1 LASALS
7 SPPGLRALC
16 TFAVRAAVLST
27 RGVVQSV
34 VRAKKNS
41 DAERV
46 VSSGLLS
53 LGAQVSCLLV
63 RGRERGAD
71 KMSALPALSLSFG
84 SLLLLL
90 FVYGNT
96 MSQNQSPAVPAKW
109 LTYAEKTDYRKTP
122 RYAET
127 IDYSKRLDQASSLI
141 KFQSFGKSGEGRE
154 LPLLIATEGETF
166 TPEAARQT
174 SKAVILI
181 QACIHAGEPDGKDA
195 GLALL
200 RDIAI
205 TKTRAGLLKNLVVLF
220 IPIYN
225 TDGHERVSPYNRINQ
240 NGPAEMGWRTTSSYQ
255 NLNRDYMKA
264 DTPET
269 RAWLSLWNHWKP
281 DLFIDCHVTDGAD
294 YRYNITYQH
303 EHHAG
308 VAESVLAWEK
318 KVIDQRVAPATE
330 AAGNTV
336 SWYLEF
342 IDNRDL
348 TKGIR
353 DFNGSPRF
361 STGYTPTRNRPG
373 ILIETHM
380 LKPYR
385 PRVIGTYDF
394 LRFTLAEVSQDP
406 ASLIAAGRAAD
417 EKTVADSG
425 TYDPARRYPLDF
437 ELSDKTTP
445 YNLRAVE
452 YHTEKSDISSAE
464 RVIFGSQPLD
474 LTVPLYNDFRVKTA
488 VAPPLYYTVP
498 VQWKDVIEVLTQHG
512 VTMQRTKEARTF
524 DIESYRFTDVK
535 WASGPFE
542 GRLMP
547 EFKVEVVHER
557 RSFPAGS
564 VIIPLAQ
571 QAAKV
576 AMNLLE
582 PQAPDSFVRWGFF
595 NATFEQKEYGED
607 YVVEKLAREM
617 LANDPKLREEYEKLL
632 ASDAAFASNPHARLE
647 FFYRRSP
654 YWDQQ
659 MNLYPVGRII
669 TPIKP

>member
-1 LASALS
+1 MARSLS
-7 SPPGLRALC
+7 LRAVIS
-16 TFAVRAAVLST
+16 FA
-27 RGVVQSV
+27 
-34 VRAKKNS
+34 
-41 DAERV
+41 
-46 VSSGLLS
+46 LLIFFHT
-53 LGAQVSCLLV
+53 V
-63 RGRERGAD
+63 
-71 KMSALPALSLSFG
+71 
-84 SLLLLL
+84 
-90 FVYGNT
+90 T
-96 MSQNQSPAVPAKW
+96 MSQHPDATVPVEW
-109 LTYAEKTDYRKTP
+109 LTHAEKTDYRETP

-127 IDYSKRLDQASSLI
+127 IEYSKRLDQASPLI

-154 LPLLIATEGETF
+154 LPLLIATEGGTF
-166 TPEAARQT
+166 TPEAARQAG
-174 SKAVILI
+174 KAVILI

-205 TKTRAGLLKNLVVLF
+205 TKTQPGLLKNLVVLF

-240 NGPAEMGWRTTSSYQ
+240 DGPAEMGWRTTSTYQ

-281 DLFIDCHVTDGAD
+281 DLFVDCHVTDGAD
-294 YRYNITYQH
+294 YQYNITYQH

-308 VAESVLAWEK
+308 VAPSVLAWEK
-318 KVIDQRVAPATE
+318 KVIDERVGPATE
-330 AAGNTV
+330 AAGNVV

-348 TKGIR
+348 PKGIR

-361 STGYTPTRNRPG
+361 STGYTPLRNRPG

-394 LRFTLAEVSQDP
+394 LRFTLAEVSRDP
-406 ASLIAAGRAAD
+406 QSLLSAVREAD
-417 EKTVADSG
+417 EKTLAAG
-425 TYDPARRYPLDF
+425 RTYDPSRSYPLDF
-437 ELSDKTTP
+437 ELSDQSTP
-445 YNLRAVE
+445 YKLRAVE
-452 YHTEKSDISSAE
+452 SHTEKSDISGTQ
-464 RVIFGSQPLD
+464 RVIFGTKPLE
-474 LTVPLYNDFRVKTA
+474 LMVPLYNDFRVKKS
-488 VAPPLYYTVP
+488 VAPPLYYIVP
-498 VQWKDVIEVLTQHG
+498 SQWTNVIDVLKVHGLTIQ
-512 VTMQRTKEARTF
+512 TIKTATTI
-524 DIESYRFTDVK
+524 DIESYRFVEVK
-535 WASGPFE
+535 WAGGPFE

-547 EFKVEVVHER
+547 SFKVEVVRER
-557 RSFPAGS
+557 RTFPAGS

-571 QAAKV
+571 EGAKV
-576 AMNLLE
+576 AINLLE
-582 PQAPDSFVRWGFF
+582 PEAPDSLVHWGFF

-617 LANDPKLREEYEKLL
+617 LEKNPALREEYEKKL
-632 ASDAAFASNPHARLE
+632 AADASFAANPHARLQ

-654 YWDQQ
+654 YWDKQ
-659 MNLYPVGRII
+659 MNLYPVGRIVRE
-669 TPIKP
+669 P

>member
-1 LASALS
+1 MRRYPSF
-7 SPPGLRALC
+7 RI
-16 TFAVRAAVLST
+16 
-27 RGVVQSV
+27 
-34 VRAKKNS
+34 
-41 DAERV
+41 
-46 VSSGLLS
+46 LLS
-53 LGAQVSCLLV
+53 LALLV
-63 RGRERGAD
+63 VFRVNA
-71 KMSALPALSLSFG
+71 
-84 SLLLLL
+84 
-90 FVYGNT
+90 
-96 MSQNQSPAVPAKW
+96 MSQLHNPNVPGEW
-109 LTYAEKTDYRKTP
+109 QTHAEKTDYRETP

-127 IDYSKRLDQASSLI
+127 IEYSRRLDQASPLI
-141 KFQSFGKSGEGRE
+141 KFESFGKSGEGRE
-154 LPLLIATEGETF
+154 LPLLIATEGGTF
-166 TPEAARQT
+166 TPEAARRAG
-174 SKAVILI
+174 KAVILI

-205 TKTRAGLLKNLVVLF
+205 TRTQPGLLKNLVVLF

-240 NGPAEMGWRTTSSYQ
+240 DGPEEMGWRTTSTYQ

-269 RAWLSLWNHWKP
+269 RSWLSLWNQWKP

-318 KVIDQRVAPATE
+318 KVIDERVAPATE
-330 AAGNTV
+330 AAGNVV

-348 TKGIR
+348 PKGIR

-361 STGYTPTRNRPG
+361 STGYTPLRNRPG

-394 LRFTLAEVSQDP
+394 LRFALAEVSRDP
-406 ASLIAAGRAAD
+406 ESLLAAVREADKKTIAEGR
-417 EKTVADSG
+417 

-437 ELSDKTTP
+437 ELSEKPTP

-452 YHTEKSDISSAE
+452 YKTEQSDISGAQ
-464 RVIFGSQPLD
+464 RVIFGAKPLD
-474 LTVPLYNDFRVKTA
+474 ITVPLYNDFRVKTA
-488 VAPPLYYTVP
+488 VAPPLYYIVP
-498 VQWKDVIEVLTQHG
+498 AQWKDVIELLKLHGLTTQTIKAATTID
-512 VTMQRTKEARTF
+512 V
-524 DIESYRFTDVK
+524 ESYRFVDVK
-535 WASGPFE
+535 WAGGPFE

-547 EFKVEVVHER
+547 SFKVEVVRER
-557 RSFPAGS
+557 RTFPAGS
-564 VIIPLAQ
+564 VIVPLEQ
-571 QAAKV
+571 EAAKV
-576 AMNLLE
+576 AINLLE
-582 PQAPDSFVRWGFF
+582 PQAPDSLVRWGFF

-617 LANDPKLREEYEKLL
+617 LEKDPALRAEYEKKL
-632 ASDAAFASNPHARLE
+632 ASDAAFAANPHARLA

-659 MNLYPVGRII
+659 MNLYPVGRIV
-669 TPIKP
+669 TPFKP